1 MDLYQNEKE
10 ELEEDFDTIYNKI
23 KEECIAFEHNMAE
36 KYRKEFGFFQ
46 CAFIVEGMGEST
58 MYSQPYDLMYDMYY
72 SLGQELDANS
82 RIRNQA
88 KVPKDE
94 YIEKCFNEKEYI
106 ALKKYY
112 EKSEL
117 SFFTHCSLG
126 PLQKTLFFEL
136 NEDTKQWLVDHSE
149 DGFVVGK
156 LQDLAVYRNGEL
168 VYSSCTH
175 EKEQTFF

>member
-1 MDLYQNEKE
+1 MVD
-10 ELEEDFDTIYNKI
+10 
-23 KEECIAFEHNMAE
+23 
-36 KYRKEFGFFQ
+36 
-46 CAFIVEGMGEST
+46 
-58 MYSQPYDLMYDMYY
+58 
-72 SLGQELDANS
+72 
-82 RIRNQA
+82 
-88 KVPKDE
+88 
-94 YIEKCFNEKEYI
+94 KCFNEKEYI

-126 PLQKTLFFEL
+126 PLQMTLFFEL
-136 NEDTKQWLVDHSE
+136 NEDTKQWLGDHSE